1 MLATCIHVR
10 RSLDDVVLP
19 RSGDDRLASGPD
31 SPSGPLAASYRRP
44 AKMAD
49 CSAADAAAGI
59 QIAVYLTEGSSD
71 SLRRSGMLDG
81 AEVRLAVDIGGTF
94 TDIVLDVGRDRKTR
108 KVLTTPARPEQAVL
122 DGMRL
127 ILADAGAHIS
137 DVDVFIHGTT
147 LATNAIIERRGAK
160 TALIATE
167 GFRDVLDIGTES
179 RYDQYDLAIDKPK
192 PLVPRSL
199 RFTVPER
206 VDAHGGVRLPLDEAA
221 VRALVP
227 KLRAQEVESIA
238 FAFIHAYAN
247 PAHEQRAASILQS
260 EMRDIRVT
268 LSSAV
273 CPEIREYER
282 TSTAVANAYVQPL
295 IDGYLGRMAEAL
307 QVQQFRGAIYLVT
320 SGGGV
325 TSIDTARRFPVR
337 LLESGPAGGAIFAS
351 QIAASLGESKVL
363 SFDMGG
369 TTAKICLIEKYQPET
384 SRVFEVDRAARFLK
398 GSGLPVRIP
407 VIEMVEIGAGGG
419 SIARVDALKRVTV
432 GPESASSEPG
442 PACYG
447 RGGKR
452 PAVTDADVAL
462 GKIDP
467 DAFAGGTMKLSPELS
482 RQALLR
488 DIGEPLGLAAGKAA
502 YAVHEIVCENMASA
516 ARVHAVERGAVIGQ
530 HTLIA
535 FGGAAP
541 LHAARVAEKIGI
553 ARVIVPSNA
562 GVGSALGFLAAPIA
576 YELVRSRHVRL
587 DDFDVT
593 AVSALLQEMA
603 SEARALVESGA
614 AGAPVRERRNAFMR
628 YVGQGH
634 EITVELPNRRLT
646 EADLAGLRQAF
657 EKDYAALFERPIPG
671 AAIEVLS
678 WSVLA
683 TTEPRNPARVA
694 EVTRKPAG
702 KAAGHRRFFDGR
714 AGHVVEIPL
723 YLRHQMSPG
732 ATIAGPAVIAEDETS
747 TFVAVSFEAHIDG
760 AGSIVMERKVA

>member
-1 MLATCIHVR
+1 
-10 RSLDDVVLP
+10 
-19 RSGDDRLASGPD
+19 
-31 SPSGPLAASYRRP
+31 
-44 AKMAD
+44 
-49 CSAADAAAGI
+49 
-59 QIAVYLTEGSSD
+59 
-71 SLRRSGMLDG
+71 MLDG
-81 AEVRLAVDIGGTF
+81 VEVRLAVDIGGTF
-94 TDIVLDVGRDRKTR
+94 TDIVLDVGQDRRTR

-127 ILADAGAHIS
+127 ILADASAHIQ

-192 PLVPRSL
+192 PLVPRYL

-206 VDAHGGVRLPLDEAA
+206 IDAHGDVRLPLDEAA
-221 VRALVP
+221 VRALAP
-227 KLRAQEVESIA
+227 KLRVQNVESVA
-238 FAFIHAYAN
+238 FAFLHAYAN
-247 PAHEQRAASILQS
+247 PAHERRAASILQA
-260 EMRDIRVT
+260 EMPDVWVT

-295 IDGYLGRMAEAL
+295 MDGYLGRMAQAL

-325 TSIDTARRFPVR
+325 TSIETARRFPVR
-337 LLESGPAGGAIFAS
+337 LLESGPAGGAIFAN
-351 QIAASLGESKVL
+351 QIAAGLGESKVL

-384 SRVFEVDRAARFLK
+384 SRLFEVDRAARFLK

-419 SIARVDALKRVTV
+419 SIARVDAMKRVTV

-447 RGGKR
+447 RGGGR
-452 PAVTDADVAL
+452 PTVTDADVAL

-467 DAFAGGTMKLSPELS
+467 DAFAGGTIKLSPELS

-488 DIGEPLGLAAGKAA
+488 DIGEPLGLQAEPAA

-516 ARVHAVERGAVIGQ
+516 ARVHAVERGAVLGQ

-541 LHAARVAEKIGI
+541 LHAARVAERIGI
-553 ARVIVPSNA
+553 SRVIVPSNA
-562 GVGSALGFLAAPIA
+562 GVGSAVGFLAAPIA

-587 DDFDVT
+587 DEFDAV
-593 AVSALLQEMA
+593 AVSDLLQEIA
-603 SEARALVESGA
+603 SEARALVEPGA
-614 AGAPVRERRNAFMR
+614 AGMPARERRTAFMR

-646 EADLAGLRQAF
+646 DADLTSLRQAF
-657 EKDYAALFERPIPG
+657 EKNYAALFERQIPG

-683 TTEPRNPARVA
+683 TTEPRHPARVA
-694 EVTRKPAG
+694 EVTRKPVG
-702 KAAGHRRFFDGR
+702 KAAGNRRFFDGR
-714 AGHVVEIPL
+714 VGQVVEIPL
-723 YLRHQMSPG
+723 YHRDQMPPG
-732 ATIAGPAVIAEDETS
+732 TTIAGPAVIAEDETS
-747 TFVAVSFEAHIDG
+747 TFVSASFEAHIGG
-760 AGSIVMERKVA
+760 AGSIVMERKVTGS

>member
-1 MLATCIHVR
+1 ML
-10 RSLDDVVLP
+10 
-19 RSGDDRLASGPD
+19 
-31 SPSGPLAASYRRP
+31 
-44 AKMAD
+44 
-49 CSAADAAAGI
+49 
-59 QIAVYLTEGSSD
+59 E
-71 SLRRSGMLDG
+71 G

-94 TDIVLDVGRDRKTR
+94 TDIVLDIGDHRRTR
-108 KVLTTPARPEQAVL
+108 KVLTTPTQPEQAVL
-122 DGMRL
+122 DGTRL
-127 ILADAGAHIS
+127 ILADAKARIS
-137 DVDVFIHGTT
+137 DIDVFIHGTT

-160 TALIATE
+160 TALIATS

-179 RYDQYDLAIDKPK
+179 RYDQYDLSIDKPK

-206 VDAHGGVRLPLDEAA
+206 VDAHGDVRLPLDEAA

-227 KLRAQEVESIA
+227 QLRALEVSSIA
-238 FAFIHAYAN
+238 IAFLHAYAN
-247 PAHEQRAASILQS
+247 PAHERRAGEIVAEELPGVSI
-260 EMRDIRVT
+260 T

-295 IDGYLGRMAEAL
+295 MDSYLARMDQAL
-307 QVQQFRGAIYLVT
+307 RIEQFRGAIYLVT

-337 LLESGPAGGAIFAS
+337 LVESGPAGGAIFAG
-351 QIAASLGESKVL
+351 QIAARLGERKVL

-369 TTAKICLIEKYQPET
+369 TTAKICLIEDFEPES

-419 SIARVDALKRVTV
+419 SIARIDAMKRVTV

-447 RGGKR
+447 RGGQR
-452 PAVTDADVAL
+452 PAVTDSDVAL
-462 GKIDP
+462 GMIDP
-467 DAFAGGTMKLSPELS
+467 DAFAGGTIKLDPELS
-482 RQALLR
+482 KQALLR
-488 DIGEPLGLAAGKAA
+488 DVGAPLGLDAETAA
-502 YAVHEIVCENMASA
+502 YAVHEVVCENMASA
-516 ARVHAVERGAVIGQ
+516 ARVHAVERGAIIGQ

-541 LHAARVAEKIGI
+541 LHAARVAEKIGV

-562 GVGSALGFLAAPIA
+562 GVGSAVGFLAAPIA
-576 YELVRSRHVRL
+576 YELVRSRHARL
-587 DDFDVT
+587 DDFDT
-593 AVSALLQEMA
+593 ARVSSLLQEMA
-603 SEARALVESGA
+603 DEARALVEPGA
-614 AGAPVRERRNAFMR
+614 AGAPVRERRAAFMR

-634 EITVELPNRRLT
+634 EISVELPNRALT
-646 EADLAGLRQAF
+646 AEDLPALRKTFEAG
-657 EKDYAALFERPIPG
+657 YAALFERAIPG

-683 TTEPRNPARVA
+683 TTDARQPATVA
-694 EVTRKPAG
+694 EITRKPAG
-702 KAAGHRRFFDGR
+702 AASGHRKFFDGR
-714 AGHVVEIPL
+714 AGRFVDIPL
-723 YLRHQMSPG
+723 YRREQMAPG
-732 ATIAGPAVIAEDETS
+732 AVIAGPAVIAEDETS
-747 TFVAVSFEAHIDG
+747 TFISNSFDAHIDG
-760 AGSIVMERKVA
+760 AGSIVMERKAA